1 MKSSFV
7 IDEDG
12 ITITIAI
19 DGAWEKA
26 VGEMLEHH
34 EICDVTL
41 KYPDYCS
48 NNTPP
53 IAIIFRMT
61 PKEERA

>member
-19 DGAWEKA
+19 EGAWEKA
-26 VGEMLEHH
+26 VGEMLKQH
-34 EICDVTL
+34 EVCNVTL
-41 KYPDYCS
+41 KYPDYVYAS
-48 NNTPP
+48 TPP
-53 IAIIFRMT
+53 KAIIFRMT
-61 PKEERA
+61 PKVPA